1 MHLVDVGFFAL
12 GLGCEGA
19 NLLFGLN
26 GDLLGVRF
34 EKKYV
39 PLLSGGVA
47 TT

>member
-1 MHLVDVGFFAL
+1 VHLVDVWFFAFCF
-12 GLGCEGA
+12 GCEGA

-34 EKKYV
+34 EKKYM

-47 TT
+47 TA